1 MAGWALF
8 IFIFIFFIFFFIGR
22 VGRLRLLFVICF
34 VFIAHMCPPITIHS
48 FMSTVYLYIP

>member
-8 IFIFIFFIFFFIGR
+8 IFDFIFFIFFFIGG

-48 FMSTVYLYIP
+48 FMSTVYLYIR